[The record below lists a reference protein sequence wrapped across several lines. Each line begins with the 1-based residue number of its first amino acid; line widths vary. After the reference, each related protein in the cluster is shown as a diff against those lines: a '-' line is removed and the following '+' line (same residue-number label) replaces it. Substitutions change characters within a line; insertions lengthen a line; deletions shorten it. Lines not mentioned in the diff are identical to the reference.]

1 MKRLCIVLL
10 CCFAVWLSSSPA
22 AFADGISEEMA
33 KVVSD
38 NLDNFFPISSIGEGY
53 GINAAAVR
61 GNIGPETATEA
72 GTANGTRNLL
82 LYTNPD
88 GTTEY
93 AYKEKLT
100 AAGNLKNF
108 YYAMDIMPNDL
119 YPADGGGCMISYF
132 NELIPGLCSDSE
144 AEEVSLIVSD
154 AVYLETRKADDAA
167 GVRTKLADF
176 AGGKVSLAIVRL
188 TGETLFY
195 ADGSLI
201 GSYHDG
207 KYGPFQLYLGTKS
220 FTDGEVVDC
229 SFDNLTV
236 RKVVP

>member
-1 MKRLCIVLL
+1 MKRLCIMLV
-10 CCFAVWLSSSPA
+10 CCFALLLSSSPA
-22 AFADGISEEMA
+22 VFSQGISEEMA

-38 NLDNFFPISSIGEGY
+38 NLDNFFPISSISEGY

-93 AYKEKLT
+93 AYKEKLA

-108 YYAMDIMPNDL
+108 YFAMDIIPNDL
-119 YPADGGGCMISYF
+119 YPADGSGCMLSYF

-144 AEEVSLIVSD
+144 AEEVAVVVSD
-154 AVYLETRKADDAA
+154 AIYLDIRKADEAR
-167 GVRTKLADF
+167 GERTKLADLD
-176 AGGKVSLAIVRL
+176 GKKVNLAIVRL

-195 ADGSLI
+195 ADGTLI

-207 KYGPFQLYLGTKS
+207 KYGPFQLYFGTKS
-220 FTDGEVVDC
+220 FTNGEVTDC